1 MYVGISIVK
10 KKRKKVYQGLQTS
23 RVSSPIL
30 FPCLSSHLSIP
41 VCVFVPWVAC
51 GAGAHGGSAGA
62 RGIGG
67 GGGGGLVRQ
76 WQGGA
81 CKSMGEVRIDDVSV
95 CNRVQTCL

>member
-1 MYVGISIVK
+1 MYVGICIVK

-41 VCVFVPWVAC
+41 VRIFVPRVAC

-81 CKSMGEVRIDDVSV
+81 CTSMGEGRIDDVAV
-95 CNRVQTCL
+95 CNHVQTCL

>member
-1 MYVGISIVK
+1 M
-10 KKRKKVYQGLQTS
+10 S

-41 VCVFVPWVAC
+41 VCVFIPRVAC
-51 GAGAHGGSAGA
+51 AGA

-67 GGGGGLVRQ
+67 GGGGLARQ

-81 CKSMGEVRIDDVSV
+81 CMLMGEGRIDDVAV
-95 CNRVQTCL
+95 CKLCKHAGHARTPKIIKNTIF

>member
-10 KKRKKVYQGLQTS
+10 KKKTKAYQGLEMS
-23 RVSSPIL
+23 HVSSPIL

-41 VCVFVPWVAC
+41 VRIFVPRVAC

-62 RGIGG
+62 CGS
-67 GGGGGLVRQ
+67 GGGGLVRQ

-81 CKSMGEVRIDDVSV
+81 CTSMGEGRIDDVAV
-95 CNRVQTCL
+95 CNHVQTCL